1 MINIK
6 KGQFLSPE
14 AMKYAVQ
21 KVIDAG
27 NEQVALTERGVTFG
41 YQDLIVDFRG
51 IPEMKK
57 TAVR

>member
-1 MINIK
+1 MH
-6 KGQFLSPE
+6 
-14 AMKYAVQ
+14 VQ